1 MPEGVNVVSESNLAL
16 VAVVPPTV
24 EEAPTPTA
32 VPAEAP
38 AVAPEVP
45 EEQKEGGEES

>member
-1 MPEGVNVVSESNLAL
+1 VAAIYETNFAL
-16 VAVVPPTV
+16 VTVVPPSV
-24 EEAPTPTA
+24 EEAPTPVAA
-32 VPAEAP
+32 VAEEI